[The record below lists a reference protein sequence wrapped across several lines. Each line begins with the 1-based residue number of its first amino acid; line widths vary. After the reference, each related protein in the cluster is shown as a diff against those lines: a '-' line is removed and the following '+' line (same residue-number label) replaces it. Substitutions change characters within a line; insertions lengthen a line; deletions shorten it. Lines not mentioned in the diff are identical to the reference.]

1 MRPERLGRLAGGLGV
16 AVNVVLSVLKIVI
29 GIVAQAQVLLADGLH
44 NLADVGASLAVAIG
58 VRVGHVPPDF
68 EHPYGHQKAESVA
81 AKIVGILLLLAG
93 VEIFYESA
101 KALYVGHQPVPGLIA
116 AYVAGISLVLKEGMV
131 WLSQRAADLN
141 HSKALRASVVDH
153 RMDVFG
159 SVAALAGILL
169 ARTVATYFD
178 PLLAMIVSLL
188 VIYSGWELVNQAVA
202 DLMDRFDDRAL
213 LDALRGDAVARHEVR
228 RVNGIRGR
236 YMGAQVLVDME
247 IAVRGDLTVR
257 AGHDVATDVKEAIM
271 AHHPEVVAV
280 HVHVNPEDEAE

>member
-16 AVNVVLSVLKIVI
+16 GVNVVLAVLKIVV

-93 VEIFYESA
+93 VEILYESA
-101 KALYVGHQPVPGLIA
+101 RALYVGHQPVPGLIA
-116 AYVAGISLVLKEGMV
+116 AYVAAISLVLKQGMV
-131 WLSQRAADLN
+131 WLSRRAAEVN
-141 HSKALRASVVDH
+141 HSKALRASAVDH

-159 SVAALAGILL
+159 SVAALAGVLL
-169 ARTVATYFD
+169 ARSVATYFD
-178 PLLAMIVSLL
+178 PLLAIIVSLL
-188 VIYSGWELVNQAVA
+188 VIYNGWQLVNQAVA

-213 LDALRGDAVARHEVR
+213 LEALRSDAASQHEVR
-228 RVNGIRGR
+228 YVSGVRGR
-236 YMGAQVLVDME
+236 YMGEQVLVDME

-257 AGHDVATDVKEAIM
+257 AGHDVATNVKEAIM
-271 AHHPEVVAV
+271 EHHPEVSRV
-280 HVHVNPEDEAE
+280 HVHVNPEGEA

>member
-1 MRPERLGRLAGGLGV
+1 MPPERLGRLAGSLGV
-16 AVNVVLSVLKIVI
+16 AVNVLLSVLKIVI

-58 VRVGHVPPDF
+58 VRVGHLPPDV

-101 KALYVGHQPVPGLIA
+101 RAFYVGHEPVPGLIA
-116 AYVAGISLVLKEGMV
+116 AYVAALSLVLKEGMYY
-131 WLSQRAADLN
+131 LSRRAAELN
-141 HSKALRASVVDH
+141 KSKALRASAIDH
-153 RMDVFG
+153 QMDVLG
-159 SVAALAGILL
+159 SVAALAGVLL

-188 VIYSGWELVNQAVA
+188 VIYSGWQLVNQAVA
-202 DLMDRFDDRAL
+202 DLMDRFDDRVL
-213 LDALRGDAVARHEVR
+213 LEALRSDAAAQHEVR
-228 RVNGIRGR
+228 GVSGVRGR

-247 IAVRGDLTVR
+247 IAVRGDLSVR
-257 AGHDVATDVKEAIM
+257 AGHDVATGVKEVIM

-280 HVHVNPEDEAE
+280 HVHVNPEDEG